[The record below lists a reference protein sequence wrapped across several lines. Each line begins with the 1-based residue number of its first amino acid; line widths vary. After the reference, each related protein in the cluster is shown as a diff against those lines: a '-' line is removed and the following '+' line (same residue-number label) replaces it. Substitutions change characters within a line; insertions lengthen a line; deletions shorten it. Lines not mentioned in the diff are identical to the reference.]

1 MKLKNSIQNRKRN
14 THMPSHAMPAPT
26 ETLKLDNKIQEKMA
40 AIQCHE
46 SELALTKWSPN
57 REPNYQQ
64 ERDRNSG
71 PYLQLKITMLI
82 IMYRI

>member
-1 MKLKNSIQNRKRN
+1 
-14 THMPSHAMPAPT
+14 MPCHAMPAPT

-82 IMYRI
+82 IMYKI